1 MKEVR
6 WDALKSARLKQA
18 RGVSFEEL
26 IHGKLVAVKQHPA
39 RPHQRL
45 LLIEFRKY
53 IWVVPFVESEGEIF
67 LKTLFPSRKY
77 TQLYRAGRV

>member
-6 WDALKSARLKQA
+6 WNLLKSERLKKT
-18 RGVSFEEL
+18 RGASFEEL
-26 IHGKLVAVKQHPA
+26 IRAKLLAVKQHPSRA
-39 RPHQRL
+39 HQQIML
-45 LLIEFRKY
+45 FEHQGY
-53 IWVVPFVESEGEIF
+53 VWVVPFVETRDEIF